1 MDEIVW
7 AVSPRNDTLSQL
19 LDYAGQ
25 YAVDFLNAADIRC
38 RIDFPEKIP
47 AHELPADVRH
57 GLFMVI
63 KEALN
68 NAVKHSG
75 ATEISVSSRLAENLF
90 RLEVADNGHGFSA
103 ATETDLADG
112 LRNMKQRVA
121 DLGGQC
127 VIESAATTGTKV
139 RVELHLR

>member
-1 MDEIVW
+1 M
-7 AVSPRNDTLSQL
+7 
-19 LDYAGQ
+19 
-25 YAVDFLNAADIRC
+25 DFLNAAGIRC

-47 AHELPADVRH
+47 ARELHADIRH

-75 ATEISVSSRLAENLF
+75 ATEIFVFA
-90 RLEVADNGHGFSA
+90 RLEENVLRLEIADNGKGFSA
-103 ATETDLADG
+103 TTENDLADG
-112 LRNMKQRVA
+112 LRNMKQRVT
-121 DLGGQC
+121 DLGGHC
-127 VIESAATTGTKV
+127 EIASDAGTGTKV